1 MRHLLISFFAI
12 LFCFSFVSCHDD
24 DDKEILKLFTPF
36 AKSDTCFTATVK
48 IWPADG
54 GVNGYGSVDL
64 TFDIDEKTCGEDL
77 QFLDSK
83 HDGLRTRRLV
93 YNTGVL
99 PRNLK
104 NGDRIKFRI
113 LAYCKGFL
121 TGPELANSI
130 TQNFLIK
137 MCE

>member
-1 MRHLLISFFAI
+1 MNKLVLFFFA
-12 LFCFSFVSCHDD
+12 LVSLTFVSCHDD

-48 IWPADG
+48 IWPSDG
-54 GVNGYGSVDL
+54 VVDGYGSVDL
-64 TFDIDEKTCGEDL
+64 TFDIDEKTCGKDL

-83 HDGLRTRRLV
+83 HDVLWTRRLV

-113 LAYCKGFL
+113 LAYCTGYL
-121 TGPELANSI
+121 TAPELADGV
-130 TQNFLIK
+130 TQNFIIK